1 MDKLSAIER
10 LTKPFQLSYS
20 SSKLHV
26 TEFPPCET
34 TGGSSFIEGKL
45 MSRFHLGSL
54 VKATLTFSRKLVTL
68 LLFSRTIILLLQVF
82 SVFREGKMKE

>member
-26 TEFPPCET
+26 TKLPPCET
-34 TGGSSFIEGKL
+34 TGGSELHRG
-45 MSRFHLGSL
+45 
-54 VKATLTFSRKLVTL
+54 
-68 LLFSRTIILLLQVF
+68 
-82 SVFREGKMKE
+82 